1 MSDAR
6 DPELYETFVRL
17 FAQDSRRLYAYI
29 LAFEHDRVAADEV
42 FQETSLIL
50 WREFPKFRPGAPF
63 LPWATAISF
72 NQLRKYWRQRKRDR
86 RLFNDALLDQLAE
99 DVARLGEEL
108 DERRLALSE
117 CLQKLPAR
125 DRQLIDLYYGSAPTD
140 GPKATAEVV
149 AAQWGRSVHTVYKGL
164 QRVRGMLMDCIE
176 QRVARQS
183 GM

>member
-1 MSDAR
+1 MSDAAR

-50 WREFPKFRPGAPF
+50 WREFPKFRQDAQF

-72 NQLRKYWRQRKRDR
+72 NQLRKFWRQRKRDR
-86 RLFNDALLDQLAE
+86 RVFNDALLDQLAE
-99 DVARLGEEL
+99 DASLLGEEL

-117 CLQKLPAR
+117 CVKKLPER
-125 DRQLIDLYYGSAPTD
+125 DRQLIDLYYGT
-140 GPKATAEVV
+140 KATADVV
-149 AAQWGRSVHTVYKGL
+149 AVQWGRSVHTVYKGL
-164 QRVRGMLMDCIE
+164 QRVRGALMDCVE
-176 QRVARQS
+176 RRVASQT
-183 GM
+183 